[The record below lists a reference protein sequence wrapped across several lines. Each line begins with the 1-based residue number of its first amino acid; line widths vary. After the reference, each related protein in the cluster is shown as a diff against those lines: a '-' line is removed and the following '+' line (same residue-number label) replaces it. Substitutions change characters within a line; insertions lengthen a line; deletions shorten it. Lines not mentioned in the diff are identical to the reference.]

1 MKDFLGKIWL
11 PLLIVAI
18 AAVQSFGIEAGR
30 LARLR
35 HSADS
40 IQINRMEDSSFMIPA
55 DTMVSPDS
63 SFIYD
68 STKTDSLSFAD
79 TSAVADTVDAND
91 TSAVAD
97 TIIIEARDTIRIP
110 DSLEFTDPFKF
121 KYYIAIK
128 DSTTR
133 FIVRD
138 SLLQAGDTLELQK
151 LDSLYIKDS
160 TEVAQAKFQAWYN
173 SLTKKE
179 RKKYDY
185 EQALPGKIA
194 EQMRKLEV
202 KDSIKAYKD
211 SVRESI
217 PRILQTFAIPD
228 SLHYKRIVTWKHDR
242 YFHNLID
249 VRDQSPDSSYN
260 HNFHDYPFYN
270 QDVNASWLGV
280 AGSPVQLYDYF
291 KRESEDNEI
300 FYAPYRIYSFTPEN
314 LPQYNT
320 KTPYTELCYWGNLLS
335 SKVKEET
342 NIKILTTQNILPGLN
357 LTLGY
362 HKFGGK
368 GMLRREDTDN
378 RNAVIATNYVGERY
392 MMHAGF
398 IYNKVERSENGGI
411 IDNFWIRDTTVDSRE
426 IEVYLRDASNKLK
439 KNTLF
444 LDQSY
449 RIPFTFLKDLK
460 GLKER
465 KMQEAVRDS
474 IMATGDSLAIQRYEE
489 EQALLLS
496 AEVSDSSAVDTLDT
510 RVTTAFIGHSTEYS
524 VARKTYED
532 NITDQSE
539 RDFFNDRFYINPK
552 TSKDSLRVMKLE
564 NRVFMRLQPWS
575 DDAIVSKLDVGVG
588 DKLANYYAFSPID
601 YLKGPQNIVQNSM
614 YAYAGANGQYKKYL
628 IWNAFGKYNFLGHE
642 INDFSIEANASI
654 MAYPFRRDRKS
665 PMKLDLHFETSLTE
679 PDYYQQ
685 HMFTNHYRWDNDFS
699 KISSTKAE
707 AKLSIPRWKMDASV
721 GYALLN
727 NNIYYDTLG
736 IARQNTEPMSVLT
749 ASLRKDFQV
758 WKLHFDHK
766 ATFQLSSNEDVLPL
780 PMLALNLRY
789 YLEFDVVKNVMQMQI
804 GAHGLYTTN
813 WYAPA
818 YNPVVG
824 VFHNQ
829 KKEKYGNCPYLDL
842 FVNMQWK
849 RVSVFIKV
857 INVNM
862 GWPKESKDYFTA
874 AGYIAPER
882 TIKVGITWPFYT
894 LPGKKGTTG
903 TSANSARGGSN
914 AGLPQGMRR

>member
-1 MKDFLGKIWL
+1 MKDFLEKIWL
-11 PLLIVAI
+11 PLLLVTI
-18 AAVQSFGIEAGR
+18 AAVQSFGLEAGR
-30 LARLR
+30 LMRFR

-40 IQINRMEDSSFMIPA
+40 LELSRMGDSSYIMPAA
-55 DTMVSPDS
+55 DTLKSADS

-68 STKTDSLSFAD
+68 STKVDSIGIAD
-79 TSAVADTVDAND
+79 TSTVTDTLTA
-91 TSAVAD
+91 AD
-97 TIIIEARDTIRIP
+97 TIKIP

-138 SLLQAGDTLELQK
+138 SLMMAGDTLELHK

-160 TEVAQAKFQAWYN
+160 TETAQAKFLAWYS

-217 PRILQTFAIPD
+217 PRVLETFAFPD
-228 SLHYKRIVTWKHDR
+228 SMHYKRIVTWKHDR
-242 YFHNLID
+242 FFHNMVGL
-249 VRDQSPDSSYN
+249 RDQSPDSSFN
-260 HNFHDYPFYN
+260 RNFHDYPFYN
-270 QDVNASWLGV
+270 EDVNASWLGV
-280 AGSPVQLYDYF
+280 AGSPVQLYNYF

-300 FYAPYRIYSFTPEN
+300 FYAPYQIYSFTPEN
-314 LPQYNT
+314 LPQFNT

-335 SKVKEET
+335 SQVKEET
-342 NIKILTTQNILPGLN
+342 NIKILTTQNIHPGLN

-362 HKFGGK
+362 HRFGGK

-378 RNAVIATNYVGERY
+378 RNVVIATNYLGKRY

-398 IYNKVERSENGGI
+398 IYNKIDRSENGGI

-426 IEVYLRDASNKLK
+426 IEVYLKDASNQLK
-439 KNTLF
+439 KNTVY

-460 GLKER
+460 GRKER
-465 KMQEAVRDS
+465 KLQETVRDS
-474 IMATGDSLAIQRYEE
+474 IETN
-489 EQALLLS
+489 
-496 AEVSDSSAVDTLDT
+496 SDSVELQLAADTLDT
-510 RVTTAFIGHSTEYS
+510 KITTAFIGHSSEYS
-524 VARKTYED
+524 VARKTYMD
-532 NITDQSE
+532 NISDDAE
-539 RDFFNDRFYINPK
+539 RDFFNDRFYLNPK
-552 TSKDSLRVMKLE
+552 TSKDSLRVMKFE
-564 NRVFMRLQPWS
+564 NRIFMRLQPWAN
-575 DDAIVSKLDVGVG
+575 DAIVSKLDVGIG
-588 DKLANYYAFSPID
+588 DKLANYYTFNPID
-601 YLKGPQNIVQNSM
+601 YLKGPQNIVQNSA

-628 IWNAFGKYNFLGHE
+628 VWNALGKYNFLGHE
-642 INDFSIEANASI
+642 INDFSIEGNASI
-654 MAYPFRRDRKS
+654 MVYPFRKDRNS
-665 PMKLDLHFETSLTE
+665 PLKLDMHFETSLNE

-685 HMFTNHYRWDNDFS
+685 HMYTNHYKWDNDFS
-699 KISSTKAE
+699 KISTTKAE
-707 AKLSIPRWKMDASV
+707 ARLSIPRWKMDASV

-736 IARQNTEPMSVLT
+736 VARQNTEPMSVLT
-749 ASLRKDFQV
+749 ASLRKDFQI
-758 WKLHFDHK
+758 WKLHLDHK
-766 ATFQLSSNEDVLPL
+766 ATFQLSSNEDVMPL

-804 GAHGLYTTN
+804 GAHGLYTTK

-829 KKEKYGNCPYLDL
+829 KKETYGNCPYLDL
-842 FVNMQWK
+842 FINMQWK

-857 INVNM
+857 INMNM
-862 GWPKESKDYFTA
+862 GWPNDSKDYFTA

-882 TIKVGITWPFYT
+882 VIKVGITWPFYT
-894 LPGKKGTTG
+894 LPGKNGGTG
-903 TSANSARGGSN
+903 SSANSARGGSN